1 MHRLFSCSSF
11 TWSPSYIY
19 QVRAFELCSKDIVHN
34 LLAIHYLESSPGN
47 MKFTGV
53 LPFTRLENSRRAMA
67 CDPEKCFLS
76 MFKTLHL

>member
-1 MHRLFSCSSF
+1 MTLCTKFQAISLTRWVHKDFLVRTSTPESC
-11 TWSPSYIY
+11 
-19 QVRAFELCSKDIVHN
+19 FEKSGF
-34 LLAIHYLESSPGN
+34 YSPGN

-67 CDPEKCFLS
+67 CDPEKFFLS